1 MAHLSIWLL
10 LTLLE
15 KSPPSLTV
23 SSSLRFGVLGN
34 KKVLSFLW
42 VFFKRPRKYYLGSSI
57 CLSGIGVSEL
67 PISSAA
73 SWHLVAHPPWV
84 IDTLPLCFVFFFFLS
99 VDCLDPTCSSH
110 GVCVNGECLCS
121 PGWGGLNCELARV
134 QCPDQCSGHG
144 TYVPDTGLCSCDPNW
159 MGPDCSV
166 GKPRDFLLAFP
177 NTHALCSFRE
187 PKWVGIYS
195 SHLAWDEGT

>member
-84 IDTLPLCFVFFFFLS
+84 IDTLPLCFVFFFFS
-99 VDCLDPTCSSH
+99 FS
-110 GVCVNGECLCS
+110 
-121 PGWGGLNCELARV
+121 W
-134 QCPDQCSGHG
+134 
-144 TYVPDTGLCSCDPNW
+144 
-159 MGPDCSV
+159 
-166 GKPRDFLLAFP
+166 LL
-177 NTHALCSFRE
+177 
-187 PKWVGIYS
+187 G
-195 SHLAWDEGT
+195 SHLLQPWGLRKWRMPLQPWLGWSKLWAGTGPMPRPVQWAWHIRPRHGPLQLWSQLDGSRLLCW

>member
-1 MAHLSIWLL
+1 MHFFSSKLASRGPFPM
-10 LTLLE
+10 
-15 KSPPSLTV
+15 SDQY
-23 SSSLRFGVLGN
+23 SSSLF
-34 KKVLSFLW
+34 
-42 VFFKRPRKYYLGSSI
+42 
-57 CLSGIGVSEL
+57 
-67 PISSAA
+67 
-73 SWHLVAHPPWV
+73 
-84 IDTLPLCFVFFFFLS
+84 CFWLFLS

-110 GVCVNGECLCS
+110 GVCINGECLCS

-166 GKPRDFLLAFP
+166 GKTRGFLLTFP

-187 PKWVGIYS
+187 PKWKGIYS
-195 SHLAWDEGT
+195 SHLAWDEGM